1 MSVWAKM
8 RMTRRNFW
16 TLVTQSIPAM
26 VRRRKQVSVTEP
38 VGHC

>member
-38 VGHC
+38 VRHC